1 MGWFSDL
8 FTSGAG
14 SLVSSIGEVADR
26 FIESPDDKNA
36 FKLQMQ
42 TLIQQRDSEIEQSLR
57 KNLEA
62 KERVL
67 VAELNQGDS
76 YTKRA
81 RPTVVYAG
89 LIFITINY
97 VVFPLLARVAT
108 AMGIAVDASPLADL
122 PGDFWLAWGGI
133 CATWSIGRTIEK
145 RGTQTPLTQAATGSK
160 PVTSLLK

>member
-1 MGWFSDL
+1 MSWFSDL
-8 FTSGAG
+8 FSSGAG

-42 TLIQQRDSEIEQSLR
+42 TLIQQRDSEIEKSLQ
-57 KNLEA
+57 KSLEA

-89 LIFITINY
+89 LIFIAINY
-97 VVFPLLARVAT
+97 VIFPLLARVAT
-108 AMGIAVDASPLADL
+108 AMGVTVDASPLADL

-145 RGTQTPLTQAATGSK
+145 RGTQTPLTRITTGSK
-160 PVTSLLK
+160 PTSKLLD